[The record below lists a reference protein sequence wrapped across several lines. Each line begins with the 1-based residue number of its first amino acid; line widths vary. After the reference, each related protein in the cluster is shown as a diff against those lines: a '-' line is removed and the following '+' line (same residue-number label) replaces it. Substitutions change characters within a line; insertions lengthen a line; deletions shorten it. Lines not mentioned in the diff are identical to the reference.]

1 MAPFKL
7 LAGLA
12 AVVQSEH
19 QVPFPATP
27 LDERTP
33 GGFTSFSESL
43 LKKGTA
49 AFVPKI
55 VDELKSL
62 VIPGVNQSI
71 VKIAPIRF
79 EDVSIGSY
87 DVSVLPKKGVEIS
100 LKDMS
105 NTIAHTD
112 IVVDLKLLTCK
123 GQVWAF
129 NKGASYSATNKIVV
143 DESGDGKLSTETE
156 AFDPGT
162 IQIHHQM
169 QGFVCEASADVLHV
183 VNSVLIDLVKKELK
197 AHLGSIIA
205 KAIDFPVT
213 KFLHVLEQ
221 PPAIGLG
228 KEKFKL
234 DNSYLTVNYDNK
246 RISHLHKGEFKSTL
260 HPVESALTPPPMGAS
275 GSRDVQFGFSD
286 YVINTLF
293 DAMFAEHIG
302 ESQFQIPFIKT
313 IFDKEC
319 PKCPIVLKNTFG
331 SAARQ
336 TFENG
341 KAAAH
346 LNDVTLE
353 IGALNNASQGFGC
366 HPRGGGCAGPHAG
379 WRAAT
384 VLPMVTLSV
393 NSSFSSAFS
402 LEETKD
408 NYGVRVKFGLEDL
421 SQTVVISHIGKI
433 DMSDLSRDLK
443 LLISNA
449 LDKVNQEL
457 PALPLPPVAGM
468 KLAKPVFSTN
478 NRILLL
484 EADVVMPSAADVAVI
499 IV

>member
-1 MAPFKL
+1 MATLKL

-12 AVVQSEH
+12 AAVRSSEP
-19 QVPFPATP
+19 QIPFPATP
-27 LDERTP
+27 LDVKTP

-87 DVSVLPKKGVEIS
+87 DVSVLPEKGVEIS

-143 DESGDGKLSTETE
+143 DENGDGKLSTETE

-183 VNSVLIDLVKKELK
+183 VNSVLIDLVKHELK

-205 KAIDFPVT
+205 NAVDFPVT

-221 PPAIGLG
+221 PPAIGIG

-234 DNSYLTVNYDNK
+234 DNSYLAVNYDNK

-260 HPVESALTPPPMGAS
+260 HPVESALTPPPIGAS
-275 GSRDVQFGFSD
+275 GSGDVQLGFSD

-346 LNDVTLE
+346 LSGVTLE
-353 IGALNNASQGFGC
+353 IGAVNNASK
-366 HPRGGGCAGPHAG
+366 
-379 WRAAT
+379 
-384 VLPMVTLSV
+384 VLPMVTLKV
-393 NSSFSSAFS
+393 NATFSSAFS
-402 LEETKD
+402 LEEAKD
-408 NYGVRVKFGLEDL
+408 NYGIRVKFGLEDL

-443 LLISNA
+443 LLISTA

-468 KLAKPVFSTN
+468 KLANPVFSTN

-484 EADVVMPSAADVAVI
+484 DADVVMPSAADPAVI